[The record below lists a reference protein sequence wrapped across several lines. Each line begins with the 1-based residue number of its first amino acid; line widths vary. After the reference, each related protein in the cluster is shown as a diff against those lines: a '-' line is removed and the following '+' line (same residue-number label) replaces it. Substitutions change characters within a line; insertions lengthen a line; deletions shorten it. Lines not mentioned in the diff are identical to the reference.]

1 MRPCTSGK
9 RVYTTLDNGIAS
21 AAVRKVASAKIM
33 DALLR
38 FEWDDEEIP
47 LLDDMWFALRIG

>member
-1 MRPCTSGK
+1 VRPRTSGK
-9 RVYTTLDNGIAS
+9 RVYTTLDNETAS